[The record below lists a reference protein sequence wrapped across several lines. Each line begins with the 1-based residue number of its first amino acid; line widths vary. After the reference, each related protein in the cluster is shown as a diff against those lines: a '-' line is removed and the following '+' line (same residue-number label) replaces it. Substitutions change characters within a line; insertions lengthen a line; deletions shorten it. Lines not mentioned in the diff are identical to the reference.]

1 MLGSFDDSR
10 REKKICHEFN
20 PLVQFVQ
27 FVQYVCSMGVKSAHE
42 AGFGDSFIFLERESA
57 ISGSLRSTFLAGWLT
72 GRGELLVPFILQQIP
87 SGRDIRLAT
96 AMVKMRGKQ

>member
-20 PLVQFVQ
+20 PLVQIVQ

-42 AGFGDSFIFLERESA
+42 AGLGDSFIFLERESTFFLFRA
-57 ISGSLRSTFLAGWLT
+57 QALSVRQLSGYEA
-72 GRGELLVPFILQQIP
+72 
-87 SGRDIRLAT
+87 RD
-96 AMVKMRGKQ
+96 